1 MLGFVL
7 RASAAVLAAVFVAAL
22 LTRGSH
28 PLWPV
33 YGAFAAFLLVG
44 LGLEATGR
52 IETAGIVVTLGFWA
66 TASATVF
73 LMGGV
78 RSPGTFV
85 MVPIV
90 ATAALFW
97 DWRAAGALTLA
108 SIGIELFAAYL
119 ESAHLMPPPLR
130 TPTTAT
136 LWRVFAGSVAMTG
149 VLVGLAQRGVRSAI
163 ADVREMVHRRAIMEV
178 ELAGLLKR
186 VEQGHRLGRFSFVE
200 QELRQLLDRRLVVR
214 VGFQDGAQNFLGF
227 VVLVSQAVQAR
238 EPEGGLCVGRIEAID
253 FLVLL
258 DGTRGDLGLA
268 AVLAQVAQAAEVNSR
283 EQAASRHII
292 GIALENILRF
302 SNRVAQALRLP
313 VHLRQTLTN
322 HRRLGIQ
329 RIGLLIKF
337 DGLRRVFRLAGV
349 FVLLLV
355 DVPHG
360 EVVVGVGTVGRRG
373 CRAARQRDT
382 RSGRGG
388 WQLTLWRGRRGSF
401 RLSLCRLLRPGI
413 GPSQRAKEGCGNGQS
428 TKVHKYPETKSIP
441 CGSGTVKRQNCGISL
456 LWKCLPIGCG
466 NGDKR

>member
-1 MLGFVL
+1 MTVAIQLAKFL
-7 RASAAVLAAVFVAAL
+7 IKNRQRASPRRQHRRFHAGDCIGQDPDRIFVTPLRLVQHRLVVHYFQTARSVLACFQQILFRVIELVQLAINLRSAEIDIGVIRHQICKLLIDDQRFRILFLGHQRLAETPQVAELRWIEIGRA
-22 LTRGSH
+22 
-28 PLWPV
+28 
-33 YGAFAAFLLVG
+33 LVG
-44 LGLEATGR
+44 LFRFGEFSCLRVGIAEKVEQHGR
-52 IETAGIVVTLGFWA
+52 RRVAGHSF
-66 TASATVF
+66 
-73 LMGGV
+73 
-78 RSPGTFV
+78 
-85 MVPIV
+85 
-90 ATAALFW
+90 
-97 DWRAAGALTLA
+97 
-108 SIGIELFAAYL
+108 
-119 ESAHLMPPPLR
+119 
-130 TPTTAT
+130 
-136 LWRVFAGSVAMTG
+136 
-149 VLVGLAQRGVRSAI
+149 
-163 ADVREMVHRRAIMEV
+163 
-178 ELAGLLKR
+178 
-186 VEQGHRLGRFSFVE
+186 EQGHRLGRFSFVE